1 MNANSCADA
10 PATPCQAAATG
21 ARLRARLA
29 ALECEPPREIVHSTL
44 ARAAETALLLRD
56 AGFPGAA
63 LVPDAALREGAP
75 AVPSPKCVTSRSTR

>member
-1 MNANSCADA
+1 
-10 PATPCQAAATG
+10 
-21 ARLRARLA
+21 
-29 ALECEPPREIVHSTL
+29 VHSTL

-75 AVPSPKCVTSRSTR
+75 AVPSPKCVTSRSTRRANRDLRDSTPALPHY